1 MTPPMGKD
9 YRFEEVSDFDIDSA
23 AFTVGVERFP
33 LGPAGP
39 CIRINTGALE
49 LIIRGHFTDI
59 DAMIEG
65 LEKVRKRLA
74 KLNKKWAGRAALG
87 AQHDQG

>member
-1 MTPPMGKD
+1 MGKLTKPTPAAKE
-9 YRFEEVSDFDIDSA
+9 YRFEEVDDFDIDGA

-39 CIRINTGALE
+39 CIRINTGALD
-49 LIIRGHFTDI
+49 LTIRGHFTDI

-74 KLNKKWAGRAALG
+74 KLNKKYAAL
-87 AQHDQG
+87 QEPR